1 MMVTTR
7 TKRSSK
13 ALAVA
18 GVTIAA
24 GLALCAFWPDLPLA
38 QTAHSS
44 VILDPNFRTPA
55 PPNDA
60 FPQNA
65 EHVFISSAIMTTLAL
80 IMVVVALFEGK
91 RYKSTVPIALVM
103 AGALCVFPECVD
115 NYLGGCFWSQ
125 SHDPNKIF
133 YFLMGREID
142 YYVITMWWPFG
153 AILGYV
159 IYATLIRNA
168 RTATLWLALAV
179 SGLADIII
187 EEVLLN
193 YDGVYTYY
201 GHQPLV
207 LLTRFPWWWLF
218 ANVSSLFLS
227 VAITYRYR
235 EWLNGWRSLL
245 ILLLM
250 PLCYIGGFAFTSMPS
265 MFVINGDF
273 SPLVTQVGGLLT
285 VVLSLGMTA
294 GVMVIV
300 LGRNPLPLLAPSRAE
315 GSHGT
320 LARSVA
326 PHS

>member
-1 MMVTTR
+1 MQTAR
-7 TKRSSK
+7 TISVFN
-13 ALAVA
+13 ALVLA
-18 GVTIAA
+18 GFVVFA
-24 GLALCAFWPDLPLA
+24 GLALCAFWPDLALA
-38 QTAHSS
+38 QTAHSA
-44 VILDPNFRTPA
+44 VVLDPNFRTPA

-80 IMVVVALFEGK
+80 IMVVVALFEGS

-103 AGALCVFPECVD
+103 AGAVCVFPESVD

-125 SHDPNKIF
+125 SHDPGKIF
-133 YFLMGREID
+133 YFLMGREFD
-142 YYVITMWWPFG
+142 YYIITMWWPFG

-159 IYATLIRNA
+159 IYATLVRNA
-168 RTATLWLALAV
+168 RTAMLWLALAL

-187 EEVLLN
+187 EEILLN

-218 ANVSSLFLS
+218 VNVSSLFLS

-235 EWLNGWRSLL
+235 DWLNGWRSLL

-250 PLCYIGGFAFTSMPS
+250 PLCYIGGFAFTAMPA

-273 SPLVTQVGGLLT
+273 SPTITQIGGLLT

-294 GVMVIV
+294 GIMVIV
-300 LGRNPLPLLAPSRAE
+300 LGRNPLPLLAASEAE
-315 GSHGT
+315 SSHKAVVG
-320 LARSVA
+320 SVA
-326 PHS
+326 SRY